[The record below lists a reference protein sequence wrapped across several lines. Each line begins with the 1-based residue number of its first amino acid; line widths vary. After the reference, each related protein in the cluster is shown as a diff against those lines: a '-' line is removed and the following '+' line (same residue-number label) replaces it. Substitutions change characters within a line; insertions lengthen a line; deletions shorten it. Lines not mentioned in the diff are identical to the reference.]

1 MTLVDYFKNNGLET
15 NIVQFGFNKQLGQG
29 GNGFVYSFSF
39 KEKNFAIK
47 FINQAVSQEK
57 LNRFKDE
64 YFCHIQ
70 MATHKNI
77 SRIYHYDNVSINGIN
92 YSIIIMKEYEC
103 NLAAYKGKTLPKES
117 PLTEKVQLAQKVL
130 DSMLNALEH
139 LERYNIIHR
148 DIKPENIFYDKDKDL
163 FVLGDLGIAHFEEQ
177 AFPKQAE
184 NTTKSKRLANR
195 LFSAPEQQIGD
206 ATEVNFSADIY
217 SLAQVIYWI
226 FEDRPLQGYSISLI
240 KNEKNEEQIDF
251 FNKFLE
257 RALRREPQ
265 ERFQSIKEIR
275 EFQKQVKSEYDTQSD
290 PYRRIFDFDEII
302 RASLANLINPCPGG
316 QLIHE
321 EDVKIINNFM
331 RRLSKDIQPNK
342 YWVIFEGGGDLPLM
356 KINDLEEKN
365 VKKQTTKW
373 ILNNKEIDISSI
385 IFYRN
390 SSKLYKSFA
399 ILSLRGCD
407 PFPLSRI
414 NGEKYDDDSML
425 EAYFDKEEKRYI
437 LPQDIESGYYYDK
450 EGNSQKIDFDRYEFR
465 RRNFKKTAILIV
477 LQGHASSGMLDR
489 TPAIDLIASSIEN
502 DELTQEDIDIF
513 LKATD
518 NHHNPEFM
526 YFD

>member
-1 MTLVDYFKNNGLET
+1 MTLVDYFKKNGLET
-15 NIVQFGFNKQLGQG
+15 NIVQFSFNKQLGQG

-47 FINQAVSQEK
+47 FIDQAVIQEK

-70 MATHKNI
+70 MAAHENI
-77 SRIYHYDNVSINGIN
+77 SRIYHYDNVSIDEIN

-103 NLAAYKGKTLPKES
+103 NLAYYKDRTLPKEN
-117 PLTEKVQLAQKVL
+117 LLVQKVQLAQKVF

-139 LERYNIIHR
+139 LEGYNIIHR

-163 FVLGDLGIAHFEEQ
+163 FVLGDFGIAHFKEQ
-177 AFPKQAE
+177 DFPKQAE
-184 NTTKSKRLANR
+184 NTTQSERLANR
-195 LFSAPEQQIGD
+195 LFSAPEQQVGD
-206 ATEVNFSADIY
+206 ATKVNFSADIY

-226 FEDRPLQGYSISLI
+226 FKDCPLQGYDISLI
-240 KNEKNEEQIDF
+240 KNDESEEQIDF

-275 EFQKQVKSEYDTQSD
+275 EFRKQVKSKLD
-290 PYRRIFDFDEII
+290 PRKKIFDFDEII
-302 RASLANLINPCPGG
+302 RASLANLINPYPVG
-316 QLIHE
+316 QLIHK
-321 EDVKIINNFM
+321 EDVKIIDNFM

-342 YWVIFEGGGDLPLM
+342 YWVVYEKGGDLPLEEI
-356 KINDLEEKN
+356 KTLEEEN
-365 VKKQTTKW
+365 VRKQTTKW

-414 NGEKYDDDSML
+414 NGEKYDDDSMS

-450 EGNSQKIDFDRYEFR
+450 EGNSQKIDSDRYEFR
-465 RRNFKKTAILIV
+465 GRNFKKTAILIV
-477 LQGHASSGMLDR
+477 LQGHASSRMLDR

-502 DELTQEDIDIF
+502 NELTQEDIDIF
-513 LKATD
+513 LKATND
-518 NHHNPEFM
+518 HHNPEFM
-526 YFD
+526 HFD

>member
-1 MTLVDYFKNNGLET
+1 MTLVDYFKKNGLET
-15 NIVQFGFNKQLGQG
+15 NIVQFSFNKQLGQG

-47 FINQAVSQEK
+47 FINQAASQEK

-70 MATHKNI
+70 MAAHENI
-77 SRIYHYDNVSINGIN
+77 SRIYHYDNVSIDKIN

-103 NLAAYKGKTLPKES
+103 NLAYYKDRMLPKEN
-117 PLTEKVQLAQKVL
+117 LLVQKVQLAQKVF

-139 LERYNIIHR
+139 LEGYNIIHR

-163 FVLGDLGIAHFEEQ
+163 FVLGDFGIAHFKEQ
-177 AFPKQAE
+177 DFPKQAE
-184 NTTKSKRLANR
+184 NTTQSERLANR
-195 LFSAPEQQIGD
+195 LFSAPEQQVGD

-226 FEDRPLQGYSISLI
+226 FKDCPLQGYGISLI
-240 KNEKNEEQIDF
+240 KNNGSEEQIDF

-275 EFQKQVKSEYDTQSD
+275 EFRKQVKSKLN
-290 PYRRIFDFDEII
+290 PLKKIFDFDEII
-302 RASLANLINPCPGG
+302 RASLANLINPYPVG
-316 QLIHE
+316 QLIHK
-321 EDVKIINNFM
+321 EDVKIIDNFM

-342 YWVIFEGGGDLPLM
+342 YWVVYEKGGDLPLEEI
-356 KINDLEEKN
+356 KTLEEEN
-365 VKKQTTKW
+365 VRKQTTKW
-373 ILNNKEIDISSI
+373 ILNNEEIDISSI

-390 SSKLYKSFA
+390 SLKLYKSFS

-414 NGEKYDDDSML
+414 NGEKYDDGSMS

-450 EGNSQKIDFDRYEFR
+450 EGNSQKIDSDRYEFR
-465 RRNFKKTAILIV
+465 GRNFKKTAILIV
-477 LQGHASSGMLDR
+477 LQGHASSRMLDR

-502 DELTQEDIDIF
+502 NELTQEDIDIF

-518 NHHNPEFM
+518 DHHNPEFM
-526 YFD
+526 HFD

>member
-1 MTLVDYFKNNGLET
+1 MTLVDYFKSNGLET

-47 FINQAVSQEK
+47 FINQAESQEK

-70 MATHKNI
+70 MTTHENI
-77 SRIYHYDNVSINGIN
+77 SRIYHYDNVSIDGIN

-139 LERYNIIHR
+139 LEGYNIIHR
-148 DIKPENIFYDKDKDL
+148 DIKPENIFYDKDEDL
-163 FVLGDLGIAHFEEQ
+163 FVLGDFGIAHFEEQ
-177 AFPKQAE
+177 DFPKQAE

-195 LFSAPEQQIGD
+195 LFSAPEQQFGD

-240 KNEKNEEQIDF
+240 KNEKSEEQIDF
-251 FNKFLE
+251 FNKFLG
-257 RALRREPQ
+257 RALQREPQ

-275 EFQKQVKSEYDTQSD
+275 ELQKQVKSEYDTQSD

-331 RRLSKDIQPNK
+331 RRLSNDIQPNK
-342 YWVIFEGGGDLPLM
+342 YWVIFEGGGDRSLM

-373 ILNNKEIDISSI
+373 ILHDEEIDISSI

-390 SSKLYKSFA
+390 DSRLYKSFV

-407 PFPLSRI
+407 PFPLSGI
-414 NGEKYDDDSML
+414 NGEKYDDDSMS

-450 EGNSQKIDFDRYEFR
+450 EGNSQKIDSDRYEFR

-477 LQGHASSGMLDR
+477 LQGHASSYMPDR

-502 DELTQEDIDIF
+502 NELTQEDIDIF

-518 NHHNPEFM
+518 DHHNPEFM
-526 YFD
+526 HFD

>member
-1 MTLVDYFKNNGLET
+1 MV
-15 NIVQFGFNKQLGQG
+15 
-29 GNGFVYSFSF
+29 
-39 KEKNFAIK
+39 
-47 FINQAVSQEK
+47 
-57 LNRFKDE
+57 
-64 YFCHIQ
+64 
-70 MATHKNI
+70 
-77 SRIYHYDNVSINGIN
+77 
-92 YSIIIMKEYEC
+92 
-103 NLAAYKGKTLPKES
+103 
-117 PLTEKVQLAQKVL
+117 TE
-130 DSMLNALEH
+130 
-139 LERYNIIHR
+139 
-148 DIKPENIFYDKDKDL
+148 
-163 FVLGDLGIAHFEEQ
+163 
-177 AFPKQAE
+177 
-184 NTTKSKRLANR
+184 
-195 LFSAPEQQIGD
+195 
-206 ATEVNFSADIY
+206 
-217 SLAQVIYWI
+217 
-226 FEDRPLQGYSISLI
+226 
-240 KNEKNEEQIDF
+240 
-251 FNKFLE
+251 
-257 RALRREPQ
+257 
-265 ERFQSIKEIR
+265 KEIR
-275 EFQKQVKSEYDTQSD
+275 ELQKQVKSKYDTQSD

-321 EDVKIINNFM
+321 EDVKIIKNFM

-373 ILNNKEIDISSI
+373 ILHDEEIDISSI

-414 NGEKYDDDSML
+414 NGEKYDDDSMS

-437 LPQDIESGYYYDK
+437 LPQDIRSGYYYDK
-450 EGNSQKIDFDRYEFR
+450 EGNSQKIDSDRYELR

-477 LQGHASSGMLDR
+477 LQGHASSHMPDT

-502 DELTQEDIDIF
+502 NELTQEDIDIF

-518 NHHNPEFM
+518 DHHNPEFM

>member
-1 MTLVDYFKNNGLET
+1 M
-15 NIVQFGFNKQLGQG
+15 QFSFNEQLGQG

-47 FINQAVSQEK
+47 FIDQAVIQEK

-70 MATHKNI
+70 MAAHENI
-77 SRIYHYDNVSINGIN
+77 SRIYHYDNVSIDKIN

-103 NLAAYKGKTLPKES
+103 NLASYKDRTLPKEN
-117 PLTEKVQLAQKVL
+117 LLVQKVQLAQKVF

-139 LERYNIIHR
+139 LEGYNIIHR

-163 FVLGDLGIAHFEEQ
+163 FVLGDFGIAHFKEQ
-177 AFPKQAE
+177 DFPKQAE
-184 NTTKSKRLANR
+184 NTTQSERLANR
-195 LFSAPEQQIGD
+195 LFSAPEQQVGD

-275 EFQKQVKSEYDTQSD
+275 EFRKQVKSKLD
-290 PYRRIFDFDEII
+290 PRKKIFDFDEII
-302 RASLANLINPCPGG
+302 RASLANLINPYPVG
-316 QLIHE
+316 QLIHK
-321 EDVKIINNFM
+321 EDVKIIDNFM

-342 YWVIFEGGGDLPLM
+342 YWVVYEKGGDLPLEEI
-356 KINDLEEKN
+356 KTLEEEN
-365 VKKQTTKW
+365 VRKQTTKW
-373 ILNNKEIDISSI
+373 ILNNEEIDISSI

-399 ILSLRGCD
+399 ILSLSGCD

-414 NGEKYDDDSML
+414 NGEKYDGNSIL
-425 EAYFDKEEKRYI
+425 EAYFDREEKRYI

>member
-1 MTLVDYFKNNGLET
+1 MTLVDYFKSNGLET

-47 FINQAVSQEK
+47 FINQAVIQEK

-70 MATHKNI
+70 MATHENI

-117 PLTEKVQLAQKVL
+117 PLTEKIQLAQKVL
-130 DSMLNALEH
+130 DSMLNALEY

-163 FVLGDLGIAHFEEQ
+163 FVLGDFGIAHFEEQ

-195 LFSAPEQQIGD
+195 LFSAPEQQVGD

-240 KNEKNEEQIDF
+240 KNEKSEEQIDF
-251 FNKFLE
+251 FNKFLR

-275 EFQKQVKSEYDTQSD
+275 EFRKQVKSKLD
-290 PYRRIFDFDEII
+290 PRKKIFDFDEII
-302 RASLANLINPCPGG
+302 RASLANLINPYPVG
-316 QLIHE
+316 QLIHK
-321 EDVKIINNFM
+321 EDVKIIDNFM

-342 YWVIFEGGGDLPLM
+342 YWVVYEKGGDLPLEEI
-356 KINDLEEKN
+356 KTLEEEN
-365 VKKQTTKW
+365 VRKQTTKW
-373 ILNNKEIDISSI
+373 ILNNEEIDISSI

-390 SSKLYKSFA
+390 RLKLYKSFA

-414 NGEKYDDDSML
+414 NGEKYDGDSIL
-425 EAYFDKEEKRYI
+425 EAYFDREEKRYI
-437 LPQDIESGYYYDK
+437 LPQDIGSGYYYDK
-450 EGNSQKIDFDRYEFR
+450 EGNSQKIDSDRYELR

-477 LQGHASSGMLDR
+477 LQGHASSGKLDK